1 MPANLPPFW
10 KERYNEYLGLPG
22 SQQQAILDNQLQNY
36 IDLNA
41 WQTSTGGAL
50 EKKGFGGESGNAGS
64 NLTLQQLQALAT
76 GKTTGGGAGGPFG
89 FQPGAFTG
97 AGNIPESMNLQ
108 GFSATGIQDMLNI
121 FYSDPGQYIVEQPYY
136 RNDWV

>member
-41 WQTSTGGAL
+41 WQISTGGAL
-50 EKKGFGGESGNAGS
+50 EKKAVE
-64 NLTLQQLQALAT
+64 
-76 GKTTGGGAGGPFG
+76 
-89 FQPGAFTG
+89 
-97 AGNIPESMNLQ
+97 
-108 GFSATGIQDMLNI
+108 
-121 FYSDPGQYIVEQPYY
+121 GQVLLEQT
-136 RNDWV
+136 